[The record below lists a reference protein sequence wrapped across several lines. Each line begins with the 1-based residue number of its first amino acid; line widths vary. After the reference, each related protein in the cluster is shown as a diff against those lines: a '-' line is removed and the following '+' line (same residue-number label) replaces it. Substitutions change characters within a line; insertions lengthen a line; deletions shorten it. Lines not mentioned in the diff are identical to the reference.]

1 MSYKSGNAIITA
13 KEDKLNIDF
22 FVEENLNNKLF
33 KNMRK
38 FVKKFFNKKERL
50 LILQNNESYKSK

>member
-1 MSYKSGNAIITA
+1 MHN
-13 KEDKLNIDF
+13 LHNIKKTFNYTNVHKD
-22 FVEENLNNKLF
+22 VEENLNNKLF